1 VPPSGRPTV
10 APQQPVPALVDPWAD
25 PPPGPRTFGPMAP
38 IDGKQAAQDAVR
50 AVGGAAAG
58 VYKFFGDNAT
68 SQAIQKSLNPV
79 VLAPTGASQ
88 ARQYDHYKRML
99 EARGFTL
106 DPTNPTVVGLRGLDS
121 TGAQHATTAAPR
133 YDDTLVVLTKDASGR
148 EHVTTFAGSTHP
160 GQTRPLGEG
169 VSVPDVNH
177 DGVSDVGMINAGE
190 YSVVPHADH
199 AGNTAW
205 AIHTVGGSDSLP
217 GVRDTN
223 HDGVYSAAERQA
235 SETRTPQPDTLG
247 GVLIHQGGTDVPW
260 SLGCVNMSQNR
271 DVYPQFI
278 QAVGGHDSSMKLVI
292 LDKNAD

>member
-1 VPPSGRPTV
+1 MKLCTVPLGAATSTSKSI
-10 APQQPVPALVDPWAD
+10 APQARHTSSGGCW
-25 PPPGPRTFGPMAP
+25 TFEH
-38 IDGKQAAQDAVR
+38 DAQR
-50 AVGGAAAG
+50 C
-58 VYKFFGDNAT
+58 T
-68 SQAIQKSLNPV
+68 
-79 VLAPTGASQ
+79 AS
-88 ARQYDHYKRML
+88 
-99 EARGFTL
+99 E
-106 DPTNPTVVGLRGLDS
+106 
-121 TGAQHATTAAPR
+121 
-133 YDDTLVVLTKDASGR
+133 
-148 EHVTTFAGSTHP
+148 
-160 GQTRPLGEG
+160 
-169 VSVPDVNH
+169 PDVNH